1 MTGKIINKILNVAW
15 IGQGDFGDEAM
26 AYALRKYLQSKGVES
41 ITYYHH
47 GQYPSY
53 QGENDLAIKKLHTFN
68 VRGFKKKII
77 DYIKLRS
84 FSSLIIGGGSILH
97 SFNSIKWKLNL
108 IKKME
113 RFTHHKIHSAV
124 VGVSLGPFKNS
135 SDEKVCQD
143 FLDHIGLAI
152 FRDDYSYQLA
162 KKLTQNKNLFSSLD
176 TSVYLANQFPGDF
189 ANPNRPEDTV
199 GLMFVLN
206 KNKQEFF
213 DKEKHFDKYLKVL
226 NHLLDKNQKVILF
239 TFYLGHDYSDIKL
252 NHKLK
257 KFCQNPDNVELFSF
271 DGDIFATIKKM
282 KQCGYIISMRLHG
295 IIFAYLLRIPFI
307 SLAYDRKNDNFCRS
321 VNYPSQMSFSSDHLN
336 DIQPLI
342 NSIDTLLAS
351 GQSVYRNVM
360 PVVKASKKVLDNFE
374 KLSKLIQA
382 KL

>member
-162 KKLTQNKNLFSSLD
+162 KKLTQ
-176 TSVYLANQFPGDF
+176 
-189 ANPNRPEDTV
+189 
-199 GLMFVLN
+199 
-206 KNKQEFF
+206 
-213 DKEKHFDKYLKVL
+213 
-226 NHLLDKNQKVILF
+226 
-239 TFYLGHDYSDIKL
+239 
-252 NHKLK
+252 
-257 KFCQNPDNVELFSF
+257 
-271 DGDIFATIKKM
+271 
-282 KQCGYIISMRLHG
+282 
-295 IIFAYLLRIPFI
+295 
-307 SLAYDRKNDNFCRS
+307 
-321 VNYPSQMSFSSDHLN
+321 
-336 DIQPLI
+336 
-342 NSIDTLLAS
+342 
-351 GQSVYRNVM
+351 
-360 PVVKASKKVLDNFE
+360 
-374 KLSKLIQA
+374 
-382 KL
+382 

>member
-1 MTGKIINKILNVAW
+1 MTSKIINKILNVAW

-26 AYALRKYLQSKGVES
+26 AYALRKYLQSKEVES

-47 GQYPSY
+47 GKYPSY
-53 QGENDLAIKKLHTFN
+53 KGENDLAIKKLHTFN
-68 VRGFKKKII
+68 VCGFKKKII

-113 RFTHHKIHSAV
+113 RLTHHKIRSAA
-124 VGVSLGPFKNS
+124 VGVSINPFKNS
-135 SDEKVCQD
+135 SDEKMCQD
-143 FLDHIGLAI
+143 FLNHIDLAI

-176 TSVYLANQFPGDF
+176 TSVYLADQFPGDF

-226 NHLLDKNQKVILF
+226 NHLLDKNKKVILF
-239 TFYLGHDYSDIKL
+239 TFYLGHDYPDVKL
-252 NHKLK
+252 NYKLK
-257 KFCQNPDNVELFSF
+257 KFCQNPDNVELSSF

-282 KQCGYIISMRLHG
+282 KQCGHIISMRLHG
-295 IIFAYLLRIPFI
+295 IIFAYLLQIPFV

-321 VNYPSQMSFSSDHLN
+321 INYPSQMSFSSDHLN

-342 NSIDTLLAS
+342 NSIDALLAI
-351 GQSVYRNVM
+351 GQSVYYNVM
-360 PVVKASKKVLDNFE
+360 PVAKASKKVLDNFE
-374 KLSKLIQA
+374 KLSKLIQE